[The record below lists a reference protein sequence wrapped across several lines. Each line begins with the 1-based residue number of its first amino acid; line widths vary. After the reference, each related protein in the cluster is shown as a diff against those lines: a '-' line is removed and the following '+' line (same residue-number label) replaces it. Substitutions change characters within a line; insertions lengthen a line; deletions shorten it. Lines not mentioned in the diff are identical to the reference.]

1 MYIIPIFIPHAG
13 CRHTCTFCNQAA
25 ISGTE
30 VAGMD
35 FVRAQFEDFIKHL
48 PEKEDKEIAFYGGS
62 FTALEEDFQINL
74 LKYAQ
79 SNFDKYKIKSVRIST
94 RPDCID
100 ERTLRILKSYSV
112 TTIELGVQSLDNL
125 VLELTQRGHDKSVVE
140 PSVKLIKSF
149 GIKVGI
155 QLMIGMPGQTIESVN
170 NTANDVV
177 AMRPDLVRIYS
188 LMVIKNTVLEKSFIN
203 GDFIPLELQT
213 SVEWAYCIWDKMQ
226 QANIPVVRMGLQDTD
241 SLKEQI
247 VAGAYHPAFGELVVQ
262 YHYKLELES
271 KIEQIKEREI
281 SIKYPPNLA
290 SKIIGERKK
299 NKNYIADKFRDKKF
313 FWGIDYTLKELKVF
327 GRLAD

>member
-1 MYIIPIFIPHAG
+1 MGRKMYIIPIFIPHAG

-149 GIKVGI
+149 GINFVFSPLVKRFISAMNDGI
-155 QLMIGMPGQTIESVN
+155 LFL
-170 NTANDVV
+170 
-177 AMRPDLVRIYS
+177 R
-188 LMVIKNTVLEKSFIN
+188 
-203 GDFIPLELQT
+203 
-213 SVEWAYCIWDKMQ
+213 
-226 QANIPVVRMGLQDTD
+226 TD
-241 SLKEQI
+241 
-247 VAGAYHPAFGELVVQ
+247 
-262 YHYKLELES
+262 
-271 KIEQIKEREI
+271 
-281 SIKYPPNLA
+281 
-290 SKIIGERKK
+290 
-299 NKNYIADKFRDKKF
+299 
-313 FWGIDYTLKELKVF
+313 ID
-327 GRLAD
+327 